1 MLVFFS
7 LRGSFV
13 CGGKQKKMVKYA
25 IHNQPALAM
34 SVYTLNIN
42 LAKFRLTEISKGE
55 VRISCGKHR

>member
-1 MLVFFS
+1 MVEN
-7 LRGSFV
+7 
-13 CGGKQKKMVKYA
+13 KKKMVKYA